1 MKQQKLSDY
10 KPNYPKKA
18 MRRAA
23 LAAAALLAIG
33 STVGC
38 KAQNLEP
45 EISGAIAIDEPGV
58 EICTPTPTPPMTMG
72 TSLPVPDDEPPMT
85 TGLPLITPEPTEI
98 PAMTTGIIL
107 LTPEPEEE
115 EITLLGDVMV
125 DEQP

>member
-58 EICTPTPTPPMTMG
+58 EIGMTEDVQTDGMVPLEDAPVEEAPT
-72 TSLPVPDDEPPMT
+72 T
-85 TGLPLITPEPTEI
+85 TGV
-98 PAMTTGIIL
+98 IL

-115 EITLLGDVMV
+115 EVTLSGDIMV